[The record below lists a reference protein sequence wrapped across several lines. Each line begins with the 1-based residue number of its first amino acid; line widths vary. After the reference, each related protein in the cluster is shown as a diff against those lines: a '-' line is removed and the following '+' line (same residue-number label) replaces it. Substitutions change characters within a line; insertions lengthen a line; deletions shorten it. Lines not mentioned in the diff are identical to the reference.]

1 MPEATSPAAAG
12 GNWTDAYI
20 RARRREGRVF
30 PDEIVAGL
38 PVLNGNHA
46 LHEEWAQRADSAAR
60 LMAYLRAIPQ
70 RLTIAD
76 LGCGN
81 GWLTR
86 QLATIPDSQVIGI
99 DANSVEIEQAR
110 RVFGDT
116 RNVTFVEQDFLVPP
130 LPFATADIVVL
141 ASVVQYVPGLAA
153 LLRAVV
159 NALPLGG
166 EVHVLDSP
174 IYRPADVAEARER
187 TERHYADVGVPEL
200 AEHYHHHTW
209 RSLGPLRYDVLYRPD
224 ALVPR
229 LERRFLRRERSPFP
243 WIRLRTDQNR

>member
-30 PDEIVAGL
+30 PDELVAGL
-38 PVLNGNHA
+38 PVLPRDHA
-46 LHEEWAQRADSAAR
+46 LHREWGQRADSAAR
-60 LMAYLRAIPQ
+60 LMAYLQATPR

-81 GWLTR
+81 GWLTHR
-86 QLATIPDSQVIGI
+86 LATIPGSQVIGI
-99 DANSVEIEQAR
+99 DTNSVEIEQAR
-110 RVFGDT
+110 RVFGEG
-116 RNVTFVEQDFLVPP
+116 RNVTFVERDFLIPP
-130 LPFATADIVVL
+130 LPFTNADVVVL
-141 ASVVQYVPGLAA
+141 AAVVQYVPGLAA

-159 NALPLGG
+159 NALPPGG
-166 EVHVLDSP
+166 EVHVIDSP
-174 IYRPADVAEARER
+174 IYEPADVAEARDR
-187 TERHYADVGVPEL
+187 TQRHYEAVGVPEL
-200 AEHYHHHTW
+200 AERYHHHTW

-224 ALVPR
+224 AVVRR

-243 WIRLRTDQNR
+243 WIRVRTDQNR

>member
-1 MPEATSPAAAG
+1 MPEATSSAAAG

-38 PVLNGNHA
+38 PVLHRDHP
-46 LHEEWAQRADSAAR
+46 LHQEWCQRADSASR
-60 LMAYLRAIPQ
+60 LMAYLRAIPR

-81 GWLTR
+81 GWLTNR
-86 QLATIPDSQVIGI
+86 LASIPGSEVIGI
-99 DANSVEIEQAR
+99 DANSVEVDQAR
-110 RVFGDT
+110 RVFGDI
-116 RNVTFVEQDFLVPP
+116 RNLTFVEQDFLVPP

-159 NALPLGG
+159 DALPPGG

-174 IYRPADVAEARER
+174 LYRPADVTEAQER
-187 TERHYADVGVPEL
+187 THRHYEDVGVPEL
-200 AEHYHHHTW
+200 AERYHHHTW
-209 RSLGPLRYDVLYRPD
+209 RSLGSLRYDVLYRPD
-224 ALVPR
+224 ALIPR

-243 WIRLRTDQNR
+243 WIRVQREQNR